1 MDEEIAGSKGE
12 GGGMIGQDALYVMQ
26 DLGAFDIKGKGVQ
39 TVYAARVAPLLAL
52 DSGQG
57 DVQLSAATHL
67 EEINSAACRGTIR
80 AHVVSHSNLGSDS
93 TSSTGTSSTA
103 LHGMSWK
110 SASSRTSEKSFK
122 RLWQPEV
129 RQNDQIVLGNVTGEC
144 KLPGGLTL
152 VLPSGSFM
160 QQHAQKL
167 AWSKS
172 SLTLRNRSQQANT
185 LNLFKFSRDLDFL
198 FLFLSNTLF
207 APRDRWRKLVRKFA
221 VSFEKGARNYLFM
234 RTENTSFFSIF
245 EIFV

>member
-1 MDEEIAGSKGE
+1 
-12 GGGMIGQDALYVMQ
+12 MIGQDALYVMQ

-80 AHVVSHSNLGSDS
+80 AHAVSHSNLGSDS
-93 TSSTGTSSTA
+93 TSSTDTSSTA
-103 LHGMSWK
+103 LHPMSWKSASSRSWK

-122 RLWQPEV
+122 RWCEV
-129 RQNDQIVLGNVTGEC
+129 KQSDQNVLGNVTGEWRY

-160 QQHAQKL
+160 QQQVQKL

-172 SLTLRNRSQQANT
+172 SLTLRHRSQQAIS
-185 LNLFKFSRDLDFL
+185 LNLLYFYFYL
-198 FLFLSNTLF
+198 TLVF
-207 APRDRWRKLVRKFA
+207 APGDRWRKLVCKCA
-221 VSFEKGARNYLFM
+221 VSFAEECPDIFFM
-234 RTENTSFFSIF
+234 RLCEQKIPLFLFHF
-245 EIFV
+245 

>member
-80 AHVVSHSNLGSDS
+80 AHAVSHSNLGSDS

-103 LHGMSWK
+103 LHPMSWK

-122 RLWQPEV
+122 RWCEIKQSD
-129 RQNDQIVLGNVTGEC
+129 QNVLGNVTGEWRY

-160 QQHAQKL
+160 QQQAQKL

-172 SLTLRNRSQQANT
+172 SLTLRHRSQQAIS
-185 LNLFKFSRDLDFL
+185 LNLLNSAE
-198 FLFLSNTLF
+198 TLI
-207 APRDRWRKLVRKFA
+207 L
-221 VSFEKGARNYLFM
+221 
-234 RTENTSFFSIF
+234 
-245 EIFV
+245 